1 MLDEVDERD
10 SDEDIDIDD
19 VADIEPNGNI
29 NILEPQLDYYAP
41 DGTQWPTKPLRT
53 SQTRSHNILRQR
65 GGPVCKEIMTRIDAF
80 NMGFFN
86 VMKDIVGRHTN
97 RKGQQLTQIWNEK
110 NPNSP
115 PWKKTDRVE
124 MDAFYAI
131 VLSCG
136 LHKSNMEILDELWAP
151 HSFPL
156 YRAAMS
162 RDRFKAILRTICFDD
177 HATRE
182 ARKSTDKAA
191 AISEMWM
198 LMNDNLRKQYRPH
211 NNITIDELFSLR
223 GRVSFRQYIPSKP
236 AKYGIK
242 IFWACDSKTNY
253 PLNGIIYLGR
263 QPGQKTGKNL
273 GENIVMK
280 LMEPYFS

>member
-1 MLDEVDERD
+1 ME
-10 SDEDIDIDD
+10 
-19 VADIEPNGNI
+19 
-29 NILEPQLDYYAP
+29 
-41 DGTQWPTKPLRT
+41 
-53 SQTRSHNILRQR
+53 
-65 GGPVCKEIMTRIDAF
+65 
-80 NMGFFN
+80 
-86 VMKDIVGRHTN
+86 
-97 RKGQQLTQIWNEK
+97 
-110 NPNSP
+110 
-115 PWKKTDRVE
+115 KTDRVE

-162 RDRFKAILRTICFDD
+162 RDRFKAIFRTIRFDD

-191 AISEMWM
+191 PISEMWM
-198 LMNDNLRKQYRPH
+198 LMNYNLRKQYRPH
-211 NNITIDELFSLR
+211 NNITLDEQLFLFR

-236 AKYGIK
+236 EKYGIK
-242 IFWACDSKTNY
+242 IFWACDSETSY

-263 QPGQKTGKNL
+263 QPDQKTGKNL

-280 LMEPYFS
+280 LMEPFKNSGRNITTDNFFTSLRLANVLKASNLSLVGTVRKNKLFIPKELHFDKSAPIGKSKFAFCDDMIQGQSKKKCISTIYDAH